1 MAISTYAELKTA
13 IANWLERSGD
23 AAITANAGD
32 FIALAESRLNRS
44 LTLRAMEAETTL
56 TGSVSSRQLTL
67 PSDFVE
73 PKALFLTTFGSQDY
87 LRPFLAGTEPLG
99 TTDGTPTAWTVNG
112 AALDLDRPCDRA
124 HTFLF
129 RYRKSFALSDSA
141 TTNWLL
147 TNHPDAYLFAALVE
161 ANIFLG
167 DNETAVSWELRLKQS
182 LDQIAEK
189 EGRSK
194 SRATLG
200 VDPAL
205 MRTTG
210 AFSITRGE

>member
-23 AAITANAGD
+23 SAITNNAGD
-32 FIALAESRLNRS
+32 FIALAESRLNRA
-44 LTLRAMEAETTL
+44 LQLRAMETGTTL
-56 TGSVSSRQLTL
+56 TGTLSSRQLAL

-73 PKALFLTTFGSQDY
+73 PKALFLTTFGTEDY

-99 TTDGTPTAWTVNG
+99 TTDGTPNAWTVNG
-112 AALDLDRPCDRA
+112 TAIDLDRPCDRA

-129 RYRKSFALSDSA
+129 RYRKSFALSDGA
-141 TTNWLL
+141 PANWLL
-147 TNHPDAYLFAALVE
+147 SNHPDAYLFAALVE

-167 DNETAVSWELRLKQS
+167 DNDNAVAWELRLGQALS
-182 LDQIAEK
+182 QIADK

-194 SRATLG
+194 SRATLAT
-200 VDPAL
+200 DPAL
-205 MRTTG
+205 AATRG
-210 AFSITRGE
+210 FSISSGD